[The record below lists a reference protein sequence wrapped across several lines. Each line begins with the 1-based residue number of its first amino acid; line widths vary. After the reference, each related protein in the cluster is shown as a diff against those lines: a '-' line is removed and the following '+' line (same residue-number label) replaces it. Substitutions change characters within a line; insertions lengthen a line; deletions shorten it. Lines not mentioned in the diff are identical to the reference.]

1 MNNVFFQEQVSEPSV
16 LVVCYV
22 ISMEDILP
30 TIPPVHINA
39 LLHQV
44 PIHPRGSG
52 DLELTLILYNTIAHS
67 GPVLVILKWLV
78 GVVGWFGIGGW

>member
-30 TIPPVHINA
+30 TFTPVHINA

-67 GPVLVILKWLV
+67 GPVLVILKWLE